1 MRYSL
6 LFTFLIIS
14 SYSCKKDNS
23 VFDAACTPYIT
34 TNIVPGNGQATL
46 YFQFYLANYFIG
58 DCPTNGSITYV
69 VYQSEKESDP
79 MIEVAEGIKTDSF
92 VVKNLKNNQ
101 PYFFK
106 ITARMGRNDAI
117 SSEILTTTPSQIPI
131 PTPEILFRQT
141 DFTQF
146 PFSVAPDGRSLVYQT
161 FFTDPINNFG
171 TSYIEVRDIYT
182 DTTIYKTLFDVPVV
196 WSFDSKKVLLRR
208 TESSVDQ
215 YNISQIYSADL
226 TQKFETRVTDVPWDN
241 VSAQFSQDD
250 QDIAYFSNQGQIG
263 SYSFWRMKSDG
274 TQKINI
280 TPNLRLDLN
289 SNSVLGMSWSPD
301 KSALY
306 TAIGS
311 TNDDLNG
318 ILKIDIATGN
328 TTKIVDASWRAGSPM
343 ISPDGSQLAFIRN
356 NNSGNRDIWILNL
369 ETGNYRPV
377 TSIQSGFN
385 YIYEHGIHWSD
396 KEHLIFA
403 AANTNSSFCVAKI
416 KI

>member
-6 LFTFLIIS
+6 LFTFLILCS
-14 SYSCKKDNS
+14 SSCQKDTLG
-23 VFDAACTPYIT
+23 FPCTQYIFS
-34 TNIVPGNGQATL
+34 NIVPGNSQATL
-46 YFQFYLANYFIG
+46 YFQLYLYNNIKG
-58 DCPTNGSITYV
+58 DCPLDGSITYV
-69 VYQSEKESDP
+69 VYQSEKEGDP
-79 MIEVAEGIKTDSF
+79 MVEVAEGITADSF
-92 VVKNLKNNQ
+92 VVNNLKNNQ
-101 PYFFK
+101 PYYFK

-117 SSEILTTTPSQIPI
+117 SSEILATTPSQTPI
-131 PTPEILFRQT
+131 PTPEIIFRQT
-141 DFTQF
+141 NFFQY
-146 PFSVAPDGRSLVYQT
+146 PFSFAPDGRSLAYQT
-161 FFTDPINNFG
+161 FLIDPTNNFG
-171 TSYIEVRDIYT
+171 TGYIDIRDIDT
-182 DTTIYKTLFDVPVV
+182 DTTIYKTLYDLPII
-196 WSFDSKKVLLRR
+196 WSSDSKKVLFRR
-208 TESSVDQ
+208 TESSGDQ

-241 VSAQFSQDD
+241 VSAQFSQDG
-250 QDIAYFSNQGQIG
+250 QDIAYFSNQDQIG
-263 SYSFWRMKSDG
+263 YYSFWRMKADG

-289 SNSVLGMSWSPD
+289 SNSVFGMSWSPD

-311 TNDDLNG
+311 SNDDLNG

-328 TTKIVDASWRAGSPM
+328 TTKIVDASWRGASPM

-356 NNSGNRDIWILNL
+356 NNSGNRDIWIFNI

-403 AANTNSSFCVAKI
+403 AVNTNSAFCVAKI